1 MMMKISI
8 IMGIKGWA
16 KCILDTLSKLPNI
29 LFPNQIQNCLLVSR
43 ENWRWRDGTALLLR
57 DQYTQH
63 NNIPAT
69 ATHHSKQPQVLQIQ
83 MDFGVFNCDMTHMT
97 R

>member
-1 MMMKISI
+1 MS
-8 IMGIKGWA
+8 A
-16 KCILDTLSKLPNI
+16 CQPRKLAGTG
-29 LFPNQIQNCLLVSR
+29 
-43 ENWRWRDGTALLLR
+43 GTALLLR

-83 MDFGVFNCDMTHMT
+83 MDFGVNCDMTHDKDVIDLLIIHSPDSPDALIVYLALSYINRYLT
-97 R
+97 V

>member
-43 ENWRWRDGTALLLR
+43 EKLALAGWDGDAFERSINT
-57 DQYTQH
+57 T
-63 NNIPAT
+63 
-69 ATHHSKQPQVLQIQ
+69 
-83 MDFGVFNCDMTHMT
+83 
-97 R
+97 

>member
-1 MMMKISI
+1 MMMTISI

-43 ENWRWRDGTALLLR
+43 EN
-57 DQYTQH
+57 
-63 NNIPAT
+63 
-69 ATHHSKQPQVLQIQ
+69 
-83 MDFGVFNCDMTHMT
+83 
-97 R
+97 

>member
-43 ENWRWRDGTALLLR
+43 ENGLALAGR
-57 DQYTQH
+57 RC
-63 NNIPAT
+63 
-69 ATHHSKQPQVLQIQ
+69 
-83 MDFGVFNCDMTHMT
+83 F
-97 R
+97 

>member
-1 MMMKISI
+1 MMMTISI

-43 ENWRWRDGTALLLR
+43 ENWRCWRDGAAFERSIHTHNITIFPPQQHITASSHKCYKFRWIL
-57 DQYTQH
+57 
-63 NNIPAT
+63 
-69 ATHHSKQPQVLQIQ
+69 
-83 MDFGVFNCDMTHMT
+83 VFLIVT
-97 R
+97 